1 MTLNSNDVIDCF
13 VADVA
18 ALLPRKQRGD
28 VAFELRNLLTEQLAD
43 RAEAAGRA
51 ADAAMAI
58 DMLREFGRPEQVA
71 GRYRVPFDV
80 VDPLDA
86 ESFVRASWIG
96 MLVIWVAHLIS
107 AYGRPLADGDS
118 VWRALG
124 EASMQGF
131 VGSFWWPG
139 ILVVCFGLSAATRR
153 NKPVIADWSP
163 RDPNRIGGGRAALV
177 LAIVGIGCGLWLL
190 AKPTWILD
198 FFWDGRAAPQ
208 AYTALTYAEPFVSRQ
223 GPILFG
229 LIALYIP
236 LYFAV
241 LMNGRWTLLL
251 RRLDSALAVLGTAA
265 MIWTIAAGP
274 VLITEHG
281 DRTARGSLMLL
292 VVMSSLIIAY
302 QAWNAVR
309 LAPSRWAPSR

>member
-1 MTLNSNDVIDCF
+1 MNTQDVIDSY
-13 VADVA
+13 VGDVA
-18 ALLPRKQRGD
+18 ALLPRKQRND
-28 VAFELRNLLTEQLAD
+28 VAFELRHLLTEQLAD
-43 RAEAAGRA
+43 RAEATGRP
-51 ADAAMAI
+51 ADAAMTI

-107 AYGRPLADGDS
+107 AYGRPLAEGDS
-118 VWRALG
+118 LLRALG

-131 VGSFWWPG
+131 MGSFWWPG
-139 ILVVCFGLSAATRR
+139 VLVVCFGTSASLRR
-153 NKPVIADWSP
+153 KKPLVADWSP
-163 RDPNRIGGGRAALV
+163 RDPSRIGGGRAGLV

-190 AKPTWILD
+190 AQPTWILD
-198 FFWDGRAAPQ
+198 FFWNGRAAPQ
-208 AYTALTYAEPFVSRQ
+208 AYGALTYAESFLSLQ

-241 LMNGRWTLLL
+241 LMKGQWTPLL
-251 RRLDSALAVLGTAA
+251 RHLETGLGVLGNGA

-281 DRTARGSLMLL
+281 DRTARGSLLL
-292 VVMSSLIIAY
+292 IVVITSLILAY
-302 QAWNAVR
+302 QAWNAIR
-309 LAPSRWAPSR
+309 PAPSTWVPSR